1 MLGGVIHAFDH
12 AIVAVRDL
20 ESAAARTAALL
31 GRPASWRGA
40 HPGDGTAN
48 ALFRLENGYLELLA
62 PAGEGDLGGQVAAFL
77 EQRGEGQLALALG
90 TRDLRAC
97 AAALRARGVAVPDPR
112 DGEGRRAPGSGGEPG
127 AAGVRRWTSALLP
140 RDASRGLPLLLIE
153 HRSPEDALPL
163 RAPDVAPSQAVV
175 AFDHAVV
182 LSGALDAARTLY
194 GDGLGLR
201 LALDRRFEARRI
213 RILFFRVGGVT
224 IEVAGPLDGGDAAA
238 PDRFGGLAYRVAD
251 VAAARQ
257 RLAGAGFDVSEARDG
272 FKPGTRVCTVRD
284 GTCGVPTLLIQPAPA
299 G

>member
-1 MLGGVIHAFDH
+1 MLGRVLHAFDH
-12 AIVAVRDL
+12 AVVAVRDL
-20 ESAAARTAALL
+20 DSAAERTAALL
-31 GRPASWRGA
+31 GRPASWRGL

-62 PAGEGDLGGQVAAFL
+62 QVGEGALGRQLAAFL
-77 EQRGEGQLALALG
+77 DQRGEGQLALALG
-90 TRDLRAC
+90 TRDLPGC
-97 AAALRARGVAVPDPR
+97 VGALRARGVAAPEPGE
-112 DGEGRRAPGSGGEPG
+112 GEGRRASGPVGEPG
-127 AAGVRRWTSALLP
+127 SANVRRWTSALLP
-140 RDASRGLPLLLIE
+140 LKASRGLPLLLIE

-163 RAPDVAPSQAVV
+163 RSPDVTPTAAIA

-182 LSGALDAARTLY
+182 LSGDLEAARALY
-194 GDGLGLR
+194 GDALGLR

-224 IEVAGPLDGGDAAA
+224 VEVAGPLAGGDATA
-238 PDRFGGLAYRVAD
+238 PDRFGGLAYRVPD

-257 RLAGAGFDVSEARDG
+257 RLVAAEFDVSEVRAG
-272 FKPGTRVCTVRD
+272 HKPGTRVCTVKS